1 MFVAGNMGVIVVWVM
16 MPTSGR
22 SVTVRWRQQAPLK
35 FWYIPTRLHDITS
48 QKTNLERNTCQCND
62 NHMKRATS

>member
-35 FWYIPTRLHDITS
+35 FGTFLPDYMI
-48 QKTNLERNTCQCND
+48 
-62 NHMKRATS
+62 